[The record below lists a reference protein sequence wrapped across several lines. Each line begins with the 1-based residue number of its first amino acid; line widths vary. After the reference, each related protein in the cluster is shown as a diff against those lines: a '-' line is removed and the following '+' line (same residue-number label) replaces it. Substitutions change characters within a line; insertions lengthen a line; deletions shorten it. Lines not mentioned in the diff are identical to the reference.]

1 LGLVNIIILY
11 FENNIIRTGIIFR
24 IKIKVILYFNTKIN
38 KSRIRNWLLKL
49 NFRLKAVLSL
59 LRIEVK
65 VSVGNLEMCIY
76 F

>member
-1 LGLVNIIILY
+1 MGLVNIIILY
-11 FENNIIRTGIIFR
+11 FENNIIRSGIIFR

-59 LRIEVK
+59 IRIEVK

>member
-1 LGLVNIIILY
+1 MGLVNIIILY